1 MTAALISENGNERR
15 IASDSSRCEPVVFY
29 GSHRLCN
36 VFNESGLSY
45 AFTSVFSGDRCGVER
60 KKDRP
65 FCSES
70 DVINPFVNHRGVT
83 VLGYLPWNNPLTLE
97 SILFG
102 VASAVMLS
110 STVLW
115 FSSFHTVMTSDKL
128 VFLFGKT
135 LPALGLMLSM
145 SLRFVPKFNAE
156 LREVRN
162 AQRLLF
168 PEKSG
173 LIPRIKNAVRVLSVM
188 ISRALEDSLETA
200 DSMKA
205 RGYGLKGR
213 TAYSRY
219 RMTGQDWFLLSV
231 TIVLTAAIAVFC
243 FCKTARFRYYP
254 SVTQLKSAADT
265 FIFYGTYAVL
275 LLIPLIL
282 TVGEGIRWRKYE
294 SNI

>member
-1 MTAALISENGNERR
+1 MRGGLQAIHPAVSLLYFTAVIVFAMFLMNPVCLTLSLLCSAATAVVLNGRKTVLFALKVILPLALLA
-15 IASDSSRCEPVVFY
+15 I
-29 GSHRLCN
+29 
-36 VFNESGLSY
+36 
-45 AFTSVFSGDRCGVER
+45 
-60 KKDRP
+60 
-65 FCSES
+65 
-70 DVINPFVNHRGVT
+70 VINPFVNHRGVT

-231 TIVLTAAIAVFC
+231 TIVLTAAIAVFY

>member
-1 MTAALISENGNERR
+1 MRGGLQAIHPAVSLLYFTAVIVFAMFLMNPVCLTLSLLCSAATAVVLNGRKTVLFALKVILPLALLA
-15 IASDSSRCEPVVFY
+15 I
-29 GSHRLCN
+29 
-36 VFNESGLSY
+36 
-45 AFTSVFSGDRCGVER
+45 
-60 KKDRP
+60 
-65 FCSES
+65 
-70 DVINPFVNHRGVT
+70 VINPFVNHRGVT

-145 SLRFVPKFNAE
+145 SLRFVPKFNEE

-173 LIPRIKNAVRVLSVM
+173 LIPRIKSAVRVLSVM

-231 TIVLTAAIAVFC
+231 TIVLTAAIAGFC

>member
-1 MTAALISENGNERR
+1 MRGGLQAIHPAVSLLYFTAVIVFAMFLMNPVCLTLSLLCSAATAVVLNGRKTVLFALKVILPLALLA
-15 IASDSSRCEPVVFY
+15 I
-29 GSHRLCN
+29 
-36 VFNESGLSY
+36 
-45 AFTSVFSGDRCGVER
+45 
-60 KKDRP
+60 
-65 FCSES
+65 
-70 DVINPFVNHRGVT
+70 VINPFINHRGVT

-265 FIFYGTYAVL
+265 FVFYGTYAVL

>member
-1 MTAALISENGNERR
+1 MRGGLQAIHPAVSLLYFTAVIVFAMFLMNPVCLTLSLLCSAATAVVLNGRKTVLFALKVILPLALLA
-15 IASDSSRCEPVVFY
+15 I
-29 GSHRLCN
+29 
-36 VFNESGLSY
+36 
-45 AFTSVFSGDRCGVER
+45 
-60 KKDRP
+60 
-65 FCSES
+65 
-70 DVINPFVNHRGVT
+70 VINPFVNHRGVT

-200 DSMKA
+200 DSMKS

>member
-1 MTAALISENGNERR
+1 MRGGLQAIHPAVSLLYFTAVIVFAMFLMNPVCLTLSLLCSAATAVVLNGRKTVLFALKVILPLALLA
-15 IASDSSRCEPVVFY
+15 I
-29 GSHRLCN
+29 
-36 VFNESGLSY
+36 
-45 AFTSVFSGDRCGVER
+45 
-60 KKDRP
+60 
-65 FCSES
+65 
-70 DVINPFVNHRGVT
+70 VINPFVNHRGVT

-145 SLRFVPKFNAE
+145 SLRFVPKFNEE

-173 LIPRIKNAVRVLSVM
+173 LIPRIKSAVRVLSVM

>member
-1 MTAALISENGNERR
+1 MRGGLQAIHPAVSLLYFTAVIVFAMFLMNPVCLTLSLLCSAATAVVLNGRKTVLFALKVILPLALLA
-15 IASDSSRCEPVVFY
+15 I
-29 GSHRLCN
+29 
-36 VFNESGLSY
+36 
-45 AFTSVFSGDRCGVER
+45 
-60 KKDRP
+60 
-65 FCSES
+65 
-70 DVINPFVNHRGVT
+70 VINPFVNHRGVT

-173 LIPRIKNAVRVLSVM
+173 LIPRIKSAVRVLSVM

-254 SVTQLKSAADT
+254 SITQLKSAADT

>member
-1 MTAALISENGNERR
+1 MRGGLQAIHPAVSLLYFTAVIVFAMLLMNPVCLTLSLLCSAATAVVLNGRKTVLFALKVILPLALLA
-15 IASDSSRCEPVVFY
+15 I
-29 GSHRLCN
+29 
-36 VFNESGLSY
+36 
-45 AFTSVFSGDRCGVER
+45 
-60 KKDRP
+60 
-65 FCSES
+65 
-70 DVINPFVNHRGVT
+70 VINPFVNHRGVT

>member
-1 MTAALISENGNERR
+1 MRGGLQAIHPAVSLLYFTAVIVFAMFLMNPVCLTLSLLCSAATAVVLNGRKTVLFALKVILPLALLA
-15 IASDSSRCEPVVFY
+15 I
-29 GSHRLCN
+29 
-36 VFNESGLSY
+36 
-45 AFTSVFSGDRCGVER
+45 
-60 KKDRP
+60 
-65 FCSES
+65 
-70 DVINPFVNHRGVT
+70 VINPFVNHRGVT

-173 LIPRIKNAVRVLSVM
+173 LIPRIKSAVRVLSVM

>member
-1 MTAALISENGNERR
+1 MRGGLQAIHPAVSLLYFTAVIVFAMFLMNPVCLTLSLLCSAATAVVLNGRKTVLFALKVILPLALLA
-15 IASDSSRCEPVVFY
+15 I
-29 GSHRLCN
+29 
-36 VFNESGLSY
+36 
-45 AFTSVFSGDRCGVER
+45 
-60 KKDRP
+60 
-65 FCSES
+65 
-70 DVINPFVNHRGVT
+70 VINPFVNHRGVT

-102 VASAVMLS
+102 VASTVMLS

-145 SLRFVPKFNAE
+145 LLRFVPKFNAE

>member
-1 MTAALISENGNERR
+1 MRGGLQAIHPAVSLLYFTAVIVFAMFLMNPVCLTLSLLCSAATAVVLNGRKTVLFALKVILPLALLA
-15 IASDSSRCEPVVFY
+15 I
-29 GSHRLCN
+29 
-36 VFNESGLSY
+36 
-45 AFTSVFSGDRCGVER
+45 
-60 KKDRP
+60 
-65 FCSES
+65 
-70 DVINPFVNHRGVT
+70 VINPFVNHRGVT

-102 VASAVMLS
+102 VASAIMLS

-173 LIPRIKNAVRVLSVM
+173 LIPRIKSAVRVLSVM

>member
-1 MTAALISENGNERR
+1 MRGGLQAIHPAVSLFYFTAVIVFAMFLMNPVCLTLSLLCSAATAVVLNGRKTVLFALKVILPLALLA
-15 IASDSSRCEPVVFY
+15 I
-29 GSHRLCN
+29 
-36 VFNESGLSY
+36 
-45 AFTSVFSGDRCGVER
+45 
-60 KKDRP
+60 
-65 FCSES
+65 
-70 DVINPFVNHRGVT
+70 VINPFVNHRGVT

-282 TVGEGIRWRKYE
+282 TVGEGIRWWKYE

>member
-1 MTAALISENGNERR
+1 MRGGLQAIHPAVSLLYFTAVIVFAMFLMNPVCLTLSLLCSAATAVVLNGRKTVLFALKVILPLALLA
-15 IASDSSRCEPVVFY
+15 I
-29 GSHRLCN
+29 
-36 VFNESGLSY
+36 
-45 AFTSVFSGDRCGVER
+45 
-60 KKDRP
+60 
-65 FCSES
+65 
-70 DVINPFVNHRGVT
+70 VINPFVNHRGVT

-265 FIFYGTYAVL
+265 LFFYGTYAVL

>member
-1 MTAALISENGNERR
+1 MRGGLQAIHPAVSLLYFTAVIVFAMFLMNPVCLTLSLLCSAATAVVLNGRKTVLFALKVILPLALLA
-15 IASDSSRCEPVVFY
+15 I
-29 GSHRLCN
+29 
-36 VFNESGLSY
+36 
-45 AFTSVFSGDRCGVER
+45 
-60 KKDRP
+60 
-65 FCSES
+65 
-70 DVINPFVNHRGVT
+70 VINPFVNHRGVT

-168 PEKSG
+168 PEISG
-173 LIPRIKNAVRVLSVM
+173 LIPRIKSAVRVLSVM

>member
-1 MTAALISENGNERR
+1 MRGGLQAIHPAVSLLYFTAVIVFAMFLMNPVCLTLSLLCSAATAVVLNGRKTVLFALKVILPLALLA
-15 IASDSSRCEPVVFY
+15 I
-29 GSHRLCN
+29 
-36 VFNESGLSY
+36 
-45 AFTSVFSGDRCGVER
+45 
-60 KKDRP
+60 
-65 FCSES
+65 
-70 DVINPFVNHRGVT
+70 VINPFVNHRGVT

-145 SLRFVPKFNAE
+145 SLHFVPKFNAE

-173 LIPRIKNAVRVLSVM
+173 LIPRIKSAVRVLSVM

>member
-1 MTAALISENGNERR
+1 MRGGLQAIHPAVSLLYFTAVIVFAMFLMNPVCLTLSLLCSAATAVVLNGRKTVLFSLKVILPLALLAI
-15 IASDSSRCEPVVFY
+15 
-29 GSHRLCN
+29 
-36 VFNESGLSY
+36 
-45 AFTSVFSGDRCGVER
+45 
-60 KKDRP
+60 
-65 FCSES
+65 
-70 DVINPFVNHRGVT
+70 VINPFVNHRGVT

-173 LIPRIKNAVRVLSVM
+173 LIPRIKSAVRVLSVM

-254 SVTQLKSAADT
+254 SITQLKSAADT

>member
-1 MTAALISENGNERR
+1 MRGGLQAIHPAVSLLYFTAVIVFAMFLMNPVCLTLSLLCSAATAVVLNGRKTVLFALKVILPLALLA
-15 IASDSSRCEPVVFY
+15 I
-29 GSHRLCN
+29 
-36 VFNESGLSY
+36 
-45 AFTSVFSGDRCGVER
+45 
-60 KKDRP
+60 
-65 FCSES
+65 
-70 DVINPFVNHRGVT
+70 VINPFVNHRGVT

-145 SLRFVPKFNAE
+145 SLLFVPKFNAE

>member
-1 MTAALISENGNERR
+1 MRGGLQAIHPAVSLLYFTAVIVFAMFLMNPVCLTLSLLCSAATAVVLNGRKTVLFALKVILPLALLA
-15 IASDSSRCEPVVFY
+15 I
-29 GSHRLCN
+29 
-36 VFNESGLSY
+36 
-45 AFTSVFSGDRCGVER
+45 
-60 KKDRP
+60 
-65 FCSES
+65 
-70 DVINPFVNHRGVT
+70 VINPFVNHRGVT

-254 SVTQLKSAADT
+254 SITQLKSAADT

>member
-1 MTAALISENGNERR
+1 MRGGLQAIHPAVSLFYFTAVIVFAMFLMNPVCLTLSLLCSAATAVVLNGRKTVLFALKVILPLALLA
-15 IASDSSRCEPVVFY
+15 I
-29 GSHRLCN
+29 
-36 VFNESGLSY
+36 
-45 AFTSVFSGDRCGVER
+45 
-60 KKDRP
+60 
-65 FCSES
+65 
-70 DVINPFVNHRGVT
+70 VINPFVNHRGVT

>member
-1 MTAALISENGNERR
+1 MRGGLQAIHPAVSLLFFTAVIVFAMFLMNPVCLTLSLLCSAATAVVLNGRKTVLFALKVILPLALLA
-15 IASDSSRCEPVVFY
+15 I
-29 GSHRLCN
+29 
-36 VFNESGLSY
+36 
-45 AFTSVFSGDRCGVER
+45 
-60 KKDRP
+60 
-65 FCSES
+65 
-70 DVINPFVNHRGVT
+70 VINPFVNHRGVT

>member
-1 MTAALISENGNERR
+1 MRGGLQAIHPAVSLLYFTAVIVFAMFLMNPVCLTLSLLCSAATAVVLNGRKTVLFALKVILPLALLA
-15 IASDSSRCEPVVFY
+15 I
-29 GSHRLCN
+29 
-36 VFNESGLSY
+36 
-45 AFTSVFSGDRCGVER
+45 
-60 KKDRP
+60 
-65 FCSES
+65 
-70 DVINPFVNHRGVT
+70 VINPFINHRGVT

-254 SVTQLKSAADT
+254 SITQLKSAADT

>member
-1 MTAALISENGNERR
+1 MRGGLQAIHPAVSLLYFTAVIVFAMFLMNPVCLTLSLLCSAATAVVLNGRKTVLFALKVILPLALLA
-15 IASDSSRCEPVVFY
+15 I
-29 GSHRLCN
+29 
-36 VFNESGLSY
+36 
-45 AFTSVFSGDRCGVER
+45 
-60 KKDRP
+60 
-65 FCSES
+65 
-70 DVINPFVNHRGVT
+70 VINPFVNHRGVT

-173 LIPRIKNAVRVLSVM
+173 LIPRIKSAVRVLSVM

-265 FIFYGTYAVL
+265 FFFYGTYAVL

>member
-1 MTAALISENGNERR
+1 MRGGLQAIHPAVSLLYFTAVIVFAMFLMNPVCLTLSLLCSAATAVVLNGRKTVLFALKVILPLALLA
-15 IASDSSRCEPVVFY
+15 I
-29 GSHRLCN
+29 
-36 VFNESGLSY
+36 
-45 AFTSVFSGDRCGVER
+45 
-60 KKDRP
+60 
-65 FCSES
+65 
-70 DVINPFVNHRGVT
+70 VINPFINHRGVT

-173 LIPRIKNAVRVLSVM
+173 LIPRIKSAVRVLSVM

>member
-1 MTAALISENGNERR
+1 MRDGLQAIHPAVSLLYFTAVIVFAMFLMNPVCLTLSLLCSAATAVVLNGRKTVLFALKVILPLALLA
-15 IASDSSRCEPVVFY
+15 I
-29 GSHRLCN
+29 
-36 VFNESGLSY
+36 
-45 AFTSVFSGDRCGVER
+45 
-60 KKDRP
+60 
-65 FCSES
+65 
-70 DVINPFVNHRGVT
+70 VINPFVNHRGVT

-173 LIPRIKNAVRVLSVM
+173 LIPRIKSAVRVLSVM

-254 SVTQLKSAADT
+254 SITQLKSAADT

>member
-1 MTAALISENGNERR
+1 MRGGLQAIHPAVSLLYFTAVIVFAMFLMNPVCLTLSLLCSAVTAVVLNGRKTVLFALKVILPLALLA
-15 IASDSSRCEPVVFY
+15 I
-29 GSHRLCN
+29 
-36 VFNESGLSY
+36 
-45 AFTSVFSGDRCGVER
+45 
-60 KKDRP
+60 
-65 FCSES
+65 
-70 DVINPFVNHRGVT
+70 VINPFVNHRGVT

-110 STVLW
+110 SPVLW

>member
-1 MTAALISENGNERR
+1 MRGGLQAIHPAVSLLYFTAVIVFAMFLMNPVCLTLSLLCSAATAVVLNGRKTVLFALKVILPLALLA
-15 IASDSSRCEPVVFY
+15 IVV
-29 GSHRLCN
+29 
-36 VFNESGLSY
+36 
-45 AFTSVFSGDRCGVER
+45 
-60 KKDRP
+60 
-65 FCSES
+65 
-70 DVINPFVNHRGVT
+70 NPFVNHRGVT

>member
-1 MTAALISENGNERR
+1 MRGGLQAIHPAVSLLYFTAVIVFAMFLMNPVCLTLSLLCSAATAVVLNGRKTVLFALKVILPLALLA
-15 IASDSSRCEPVVFY
+15 I
-29 GSHRLCN
+29 
-36 VFNESGLSY
+36 
-45 AFTSVFSGDRCGVER
+45 
-60 KKDRP
+60 
-65 FCSES
+65 
-70 DVINPFVNHRGVT
+70 VINPFVNHRGVT

-294 SNI
+294 SSI

>member
-1 MTAALISENGNERR
+1 MRGGLQAIHPTVSLLYFTAVIVFAMFLMNPVCLTLSLLCSAATAVVLNGRKTVLFALKVILPLALLA
-15 IASDSSRCEPVVFY
+15 I
-29 GSHRLCN
+29 
-36 VFNESGLSY
+36 
-45 AFTSVFSGDRCGVER
+45 
-60 KKDRP
+60 
-65 FCSES
+65 
-70 DVINPFVNHRGVT
+70 VINPFVNHRGVT

>member
-1 MTAALISENGNERR
+1 MRDGLQAIHPAVSLLYFTAVIVFAMFLMNPVCLTLSLLCSAATAVVLNGRKTVLFALKVILPLALLA
-15 IASDSSRCEPVVFY
+15 I
-29 GSHRLCN
+29 
-36 VFNESGLSY
+36 
-45 AFTSVFSGDRCGVER
+45 
-60 KKDRP
+60 
-65 FCSES
+65 
-70 DVINPFVNHRGVT
+70 VINPFINHRGVT

>member
-1 MTAALISENGNERR
+1 MRGGLQAIHPAVSLLYFTAVIVFAMFLMNPICLTLSLLCSAATAVVLNGRKTVLFALKVILPLALLA
-15 IASDSSRCEPVVFY
+15 IVV
-29 GSHRLCN
+29 
-36 VFNESGLSY
+36 
-45 AFTSVFSGDRCGVER
+45 
-60 KKDRP
+60 
-65 FCSES
+65 
-70 DVINPFVNHRGVT
+70 NPFVNHRGVT

-145 SLRFVPKFNAE
+145 SLRFVPKFNEE

-173 LIPRIKNAVRVLSVM
+173 LIPRIKSAVRVLSVM

-213 TAYSRY
+213 TAYTRY

-254 SVTQLKSAADT
+254 SITQLKSAADT

>member
-1 MTAALISENGNERR
+1 MRGGLQAIHPAVSLLYFTAVIVFAMFLMNPVCLTLSLLCSAATAVVLNGRKTVLFALKVILPLALLA
-15 IASDSSRCEPVVFY
+15 I
-29 GSHRLCN
+29 
-36 VFNESGLSY
+36 
-45 AFTSVFSGDRCGVER
+45 
-60 KKDRP
+60 
-65 FCSES
+65 
-70 DVINPFVNHRGVT
+70 VINPFVNHRGVT

-231 TIVLTAAIAVFC
+231 TIVLTAAIDVFC

>member
-1 MTAALISENGNERR
+1 MRGGLQAIHPAVSLLYFTAVIVFAMFLMNPVCLTLSLLCSAATAVVLNGRKTVLFALKVILPLALLA
-15 IASDSSRCEPVVFY
+15 I
-29 GSHRLCN
+29 
-36 VFNESGLSY
+36 
-45 AFTSVFSGDRCGVER
+45 
-60 KKDRP
+60 
-65 FCSES
+65 
-70 DVINPFVNHRGVT
+70 VINPFINHRGVT

>member
-1 MTAALISENGNERR
+1 MRGGLQAIHPAVSLLYFTAVIVFAMFLMNPVCLTLSLLCSAATAVVLNGRKTVLFALKVILPLALLA
-15 IASDSSRCEPVVFY
+15 I
-29 GSHRLCN
+29 
-36 VFNESGLSY
+36 
-45 AFTSVFSGDRCGVER
+45 
-60 KKDRP
+60 
-65 FCSES
+65 
-70 DVINPFVNHRGVT
+70 VINPFVNHRGVT

-102 VASAVMLS
+102 VASAIMLS